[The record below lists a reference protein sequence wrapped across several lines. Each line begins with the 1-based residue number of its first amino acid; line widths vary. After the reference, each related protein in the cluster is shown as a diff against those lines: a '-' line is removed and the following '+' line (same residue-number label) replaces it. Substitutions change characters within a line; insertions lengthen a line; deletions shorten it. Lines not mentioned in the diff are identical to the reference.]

1 MVNVFRGTPA
11 VLLWAS
17 VMPVGALLQ
26 AARPFAGILTVRP
39 RLQQRAYFN
48 AARMDEEAPRT
59 EPRTRAEVQLRSTT
73 AREWDTSFR
82 RRRLIVFIFT
92 VLGYS
97 AYYLVRN
104 SIYYTAP
111 AMVASPA
118 LGLDITAIGVITSV
132 FPLTYGCSKFVSGV
146 VGDVLS
152 PSIMLTTGL
161 ALTACV
167 NVLFG
172 CGSTLGWFAT
182 LWALNGILQGW
193 GGPACAKLI
202 SAWYA
207 GGERGTYWGL
217 WNISHNFG
225 AFLAPLLAGTAAV
238 HLGWRAGVW
247 APAAVALVISAL
259 VALAVRDSPEK
270 MGRVSAETAWAHA
283 RGEQTE
289 ICNEIAEVRTEIG
302 EVAELAPGAVVDV
315 SEPSTCADATQAV
328 AVVSTTPAATTTP
341 RAEMDAMVGANVQS
355 GDGMIQ
361 RLLAN
366 VLSSGRI
373 WVLALAFL
381 CVYLLRQG
389 LTTWL
394 VFYLVETQGVA
405 NFSQAAARV
414 SGLELGGLV
423 GSLYAGR
430 LSDHMIARAR
440 PGQGFVGRR
449 LLVVRGYL
457 IGLFGALAS
466 LRTLPN
472 VWWLQWLTVFGV
484 GFFLYG
490 PQVRMS
496 TESPL
501 GWPL

>member
-1 MVNVFRGTPA
+1 MVNVFHGTPA

-26 AARPFAGILTVRP
+26 AARPFAGISAVRP
-39 RLQQRAYFN
+39 RLQLRAYFN
-48 AARMDEEAPRT
+48 AARMDEKAPWT
-59 EPRTRAEVQLRSTT
+59 EPRIRAEVQLRSTT

-152 PSIMLTTGL
+152 PSIMLSTGL

-238 HLGWRAGVW
+238 RLGWRAGVW

-289 ICNEIAEVRTEIG
+289 VGHEIAENRTEIG
-302 EVAELAPGAVVDV
+302 EIAQLAPGAVVDV
-315 SEPSTCADATQAV
+315 SELSTGAATQSV

-361 RLLAN
+361 RLLTN

-457 IGLFGALAS
+457 LGLFGALAS

>member
-1 MVNVFRGTPA
+1 
-11 VLLWAS
+11 
-17 VMPVGALLQ
+17 MPL
-26 AARPFAGILTVRP
+26 I
-39 RLQQRAYFN
+39 
-48 AARMDEEAPRT
+48 E
-59 EPRTRAEVQLRSTT
+59 S
-73 AREWDTSFR
+73 
-82 RRRLIVFIFT
+82 LIV
-92 VLGYS
+92 
-97 AYYLVRN
+97 LVIR
-104 SIYYTAP
+104 
-111 AMVASPA
+111 
-118 LGLDITAIGVITSV
+118 
-132 FPLTYGCSKFVSGV
+132 
-146 VGDVLS
+146 
-152 PSIMLTTGL
+152 
-161 ALTACV
+161 
-167 NVLFG
+167 

-238 HLGWRAGVW
+238 RLGWRAGVW

-289 ICNEIAEVRTEIG
+289 IGSEIAEVRTEIG
-302 EVAELAPGAVVDV
+302 EEVAELAPGAVVDV
-315 SEPSTCADATQAV
+315 SEPSTGADATQAV

-394 VFYLVETQGVA
+394 IFYLVETQGVA

>member
-152 PSIMLTTGL
+152 PSIMLSTGL

-172 CGSTLGWFAT
+172 CGSALGQ
-182 LWALNGILQGW
+182 LWDC
-193 GGPACAKLI
+193 P
-202 SAWYA
+202 
-207 GGERGTYWGL
+207 
-217 WNISHNFG
+217 
-225 AFLAPLLAGTAAV
+225 
-238 HLGWRAGVW
+238 
-247 APAAVALVISAL
+247 
-259 VALAVRDSPEK
+259 
-270 MGRVSAETAWAHA
+270 
-283 RGEQTE
+283 
-289 ICNEIAEVRTEIG
+289 
-302 EVAELAPGAVVDV
+302 
-315 SEPSTCADATQAV
+315 
-328 AVVSTTPAATTTP
+328 
-341 RAEMDAMVGANVQS
+341 
-355 GDGMIQ
+355 
-361 RLLAN
+361 
-366 VLSSGRI
+366 
-373 WVLALAFL
+373 
-381 CVYLLRQG
+381 
-389 LTTWL
+389 
-394 VFYLVETQGVA
+394 
-405 NFSQAAARV
+405 
-414 SGLELGGLV
+414 
-423 GSLYAGR
+423 
-430 LSDHMIARAR
+430 
-440 PGQGFVGRR
+440 
-449 LLVVRGYL
+449 
-457 IGLFGALAS
+457 
-466 LRTLPN
+466 
-472 VWWLQWLTVFGV
+472 
-484 GFFLYG
+484 
-490 PQVRMS
+490 
-496 TESPL
+496 
-501 GWPL
+501 

>member
-1 MVNVFRGTPA
+1 
-11 VLLWAS
+11 
-17 VMPVGALLQ
+17 VGL
-26 AARPFAGILTVRP
+26 P
-39 RLQQRAYFN
+39 
-48 AARMDEEAPRT
+48 
-59 EPRTRAEVQLRSTT
+59 LRES
-73 AREWDTSFR
+73 
-82 RRRLIVFIFT
+82 LIV
-92 VLGYS
+92 
-97 AYYLVRN
+97 LVIR
-104 SIYYTAP
+104 
-111 AMVASPA
+111 
-118 LGLDITAIGVITSV
+118 
-132 FPLTYGCSKFVSGV
+132 
-146 VGDVLS
+146 
-152 PSIMLTTGL
+152 
-161 ALTACV
+161 
-167 NVLFG
+167 

-238 HLGWRAGVW
+238 RLGWRASVW

-315 SEPSTCADATQAV
+315 SEPSTGADATQAV

-361 RLLAN
+361 RLLTN

-394 VFYLVETQGVA
+394 IFYLVETQGVA

-496 TESPL
+496 TDSPL